1 MTEHIQFGHS
11 THIDPVVETAA
22 TAYSEALFE
31 EVAVAETPLVTE
43 EPVVADTD
51 EPNTPITNA
60 TLRDPVEIPTTKPL
74 SKVSYKISLPSR
86 KLQTFTHLLNE
97 AAAANQQ
104 GLEVDSKR
112 EWREASEAMT
122 EFYTPGMLYQER
134 FEEPG
139 SNFQQGLLQNDNSL
153 LQFASPKFGKSDG
166 ELKGELALLKVSK
179 ALGQGDV
186 LIIQLPHSGINVT
199 VKPPGERAII
209 NFYNAVFR
217 EKIALGRMTS
227 GLTLTNFSVYINNR
241 LFDFII
247 DHVHSVNYGDIPKAE
262 LRKYIKLP
270 DFYMLA
276 TGLAAAM
283 YPNGFEYQRPCV
295 SADGKCNF
303 VAEGLI
309 NLIKLHWVDNSALTD
324 LQKQILS
331 EPRPGKLTINH
342 YTKYQ
347 MDHTRMVNKSFTLS
361 NGMKFFL
368 RTPTFDEYVTDG
380 MQWVGKINSS
390 IDTLIVTDG
399 DEEEARGQ
407 MLQQYVKSSTLRQ
420 FSHFVDYI
428 EIDGSPIT
436 DRDTLNGALE
446 IMSADDDHREQIFKE
461 ILKYKS
467 ESVIA
472 VIGIPE
478 YKCPSCHAN
487 QNTEPVNEGLVSVIP
502 LDVMNLFF
510 TLLTLR
516 MSRILER

>member
-1 MTEHIQFGHS
+1 MTDHIQLGHLAPS
-11 THIDPVVETAA
+11 EPANTSPA
-22 TAYSEALFE
+22 EALFE
-31 EVAVAETPLVTE
+31 ESTAVDVPAIAETSTPVSSV
-43 EPVVADTD
+43 EPTHVVS
-51 EPNTPITNA
+51 NA
-60 TLRDPVEIPTTKPL
+60 TLRDPVDITPTKPL
-74 SKVSYKISLPSR
+74 SKLAYKISLPAR
-86 KLQTFTHLLNE
+86 PLRAFTSLLNE

-104 GLEVDSKR
+104 GVEVDSKR

-134 FEEPG
+134 FEDPT
-139 SNFQQGLLQNDNSL
+139 SNFQQGLLQPDNSL
-153 LQFASPKFGKSDG
+153 LQFASPKFRKSDG

-186 LIIQLPHSGINVT
+186 LTIQLPHSGINVT

-217 EKIALGRMTS
+217 EKIALGRMTA

-247 DHVHSVNYGDIPKAE
+247 DHVHSVNYGDIPKTE

-331 EPRPGKLTINH
+331 ETRPGKLTIDH

-347 MDHTRMVNKSFTLS
+347 MDHTRMVNKSFTLD
-361 NGMKFFL
+361 NGMKFYL

-380 MQWVGKINSS
+380 MQWVSKINAS
-390 IDTLIVTDG
+390 IDAIIVTDG
-399 DEEEARGQ
+399 DEEESRGQ

-420 FSHFVDYI
+420 FSHFVDYL

-446 IMSADDDHREQIFKE
+446 ILSADDDHREQIFKE

-478 YKCPSCHAN
+478 YKCPACHAD